1 MSLDSGALFSVV
13 LIVAYTALP
22 GNGGA
27 WSMFSPLVAQTQ
39 ALAVKLLVLR
49 VALDR
54 SLTRED
60 VAAMSSSHPTLP
72 DSEAAQLNTSS
83 SIASSSPVTPF
94 EFRVP
99 YEVQLKL
106 LQFSGSKVKSKHGE
120 DTRTDSS
127 VY

>member
-1 MSLDSGALFSVV
+1 
-13 LIVAYTALP
+13 
-22 GNGGA
+22 
-27 WSMFSPLVAQTQ
+27 MFSPLVTQTQ